1 MRCNYHSHLFSLI
14 LQCIDGVTCFYPDE
28 DQDAPWAAKTSLTDV
43 YSHEE
48 AIRAIRMCAVVS
60 ITFNRM
66 AAELNLPFGGYGI
79 LGMCNDSSTLIDFA
93 IHGKTNA
100 YPLLSTGRY
109 LNHTVAYL
117 IRLRKDL
124 SDNIS
129 CGAKL
134 RPVIDDILCLIKS
147 TSRLPNDLHISPS
160 TLIGTTRRYDA
171 SYSFSVFQSTTDAKI
186 ILREMSDTAREYLE

>member
-1 MRCNYHSHLFSLI
+1 MVRCAHLLRSISRSL
-14 LQCIDGVTCFYPDE
+14 DR
-28 DQDAPWAAKTSLTDV
+28 SLLLLR
-43 YSHEE
+43 S
-48 AIRAIRMCAVVS
+48 
-60 ITFNRM
+60 
-66 AAELNLPFGGYGI
+66 PGI
-79 LGMCNDSSTLIDFA
+79 LGMCNESSTLIDFA
-93 IHGKTNA
+93 LHGKTNA

-124 SDNIS
+124 SDNTA
-129 CGAKL
+129 CGSKL

-171 SYSFSVFQSTTDAKI
+171 SYSFSVFQSTTDAKA
-186 ILREMSDTAREYLE
+186 ILRKMSDTAREYLE